1 MCQYV
6 KILEPIDYY
15 AVKFVH
21 DQLVQRLSLSKVRHT
36 SLDLSS
42 ASQNIASKASRAVLV
57 LNPPSLPPSKM
68 DRSLG
73 ERVDNFHM

>member
-21 DQLVQRLSLSKVRHT
+21 DHLVQRLSLSAT
-36 SLDLSS
+36 YLSRS
-42 ASQNIASKASRAVLV
+42 EQRIAKHCFKSVPSGIGA
-57 LNPPSLPPSKM
+57 NPPSLPPSKM